1 MLINKSIYFVHIPR
15 TGGKHVKELFAQ
27 NNYDFVLGDYLQWN
41 NKETAHLCYPDY
53 EIFLNF
59 LECQKFTI
67 VRNPLDRFISGIS
80 DDSRFNEETIN
91 KILVSQS
98 SLNMYLNNIIFH
110 DLANRFT
117 PQINFLNNSI
127 KIYNYENGLKE
138 NFFEWIKDNFNLQLK
153 DVTALTAGHNFKID
167 LSNKEKQFIE
177 NYYYQD
183 YKILNY

>member
-41 NKETAHLCYPDY
+41 NKETAHLCYPD
-53 EIFLNF
+53 FLFF
-59 LECQKFTI
+59 LKYKNFTI

-91 KILVSQS
+91 KILESQS

-153 DVTALTAGHNFKID
+153 DVRALNAGHNFKID